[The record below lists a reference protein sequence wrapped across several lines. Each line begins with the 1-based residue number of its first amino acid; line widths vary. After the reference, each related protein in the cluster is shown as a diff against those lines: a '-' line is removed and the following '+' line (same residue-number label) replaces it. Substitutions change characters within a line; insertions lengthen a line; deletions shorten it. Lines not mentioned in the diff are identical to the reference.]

1 MKKLIIGI
9 FVMLSFATWIYP
21 QANADQG
28 LRRYLFSPDL
38 LRLHQRELQLTQEQ
52 RRYIVQQINEIQAK
66 FTPLQWGLEDEVR
79 KLIDLVEHRASEEE
93 AVLQQLDV
101 VLSLEKEIKS
111 QQLLLAVRIRN
122 TLSEEQLRKLR
133 NIRARTAAEQRTAKR
148 NADRNAN
155 KIP

>member
-9 FVMLSFATWIYP
+9 FVVLSFATWIYP
-21 QANADQG
+21 QTNAEQG
-28 LRRYLFSPDL
+28 LRRYLFSTQL
-38 LRLHQRELQLTQEQ
+38 LRRHQHELQLTQEQ
-52 RRYIVQQINEIQAK
+52 RSYIVGQINEIQSR
-66 FTPLQWGLEDEVR
+66 FTPMQWRLDEEMR
-79 KLIDLVEHRASEEE
+79 KLTDLVETRANDEE

-133 NIRARTAAEQRTAKR
+133 NIRARTLADQRAPKP
-148 NADRNAN
+148 
-155 KIP
+155 KP

>member
-9 FVMLSFATWIYP
+9 FVVLSFTTWIYP

-38 LRLHQRELQLTQEQ
+38 LRLHQRELELTQEQ

-79 KLIDLVEHRASEEE
+79 KLIDLVEHRTSEEA

-148 NADRNAN
+148 NADRNVN
-155 KIP
+155 TIP